1 MARAKTVT
9 VQLGEYLRDQDPQAL
24 KGLVSA
30 PIAYRLNRL
39 INIAKT
45 ERVLG
50 DIGPVEMISALLH
63 ATKPDAQALRQAV
76 EEYRNAQVW
85 QTRDALGE
93 PTEAEGGWRIRLRG
107 PGESWG

>member
-9 VQLGEYLRDQDPQAL
+9 VQLAEFLRDQETQAL

-30 PIAYRLNRL
+30 PVAYRLNRL
-39 INIAKT
+39 ITVAKT

-50 DIGPVEMISALLH
+50 DIGPSEMISALLH
-63 ATKPDAQALRQAV
+63 ATKPDPAALRQAV
-76 EEYRNAQVW
+76 EDYRNAQVW
-85 QTRDALGE
+85 QTRAGLGE
-93 PTEAEGGWRIRLRG
+93 STDTEGGWRIRLRG